1 MSDARPDGY
10 RGPGQDAGGPPSPA
24 AVPAPQ
30 EDPTAALL
38 REAMAAHTDALRPAE
53 RLGVIRAEAARR
65 HRRTRLTALAGI
77 AAAAVV
83 ATGTA
88 IAVTGQDG
96 PGDPAGG
103 RDVGVGVAAPAQPSQ
118 GAPPPTTSAPGPSA
132 GGSGG
137 TAPPAPPAPAA
148 TSPAP
153 PRASAPA
160 AGAPAAGP
168 AVAAGDTVP
177 VYWLGTGAD
186 GAAGPALFREYLPA
200 SGAADAPTEA
210 LRLMLA
216 GEALDPDYSTPWRPD
231 PAARVEVGADLI
243 TVDVAAAAL
252 SNRDV
257 GSRAAELAVQQ
268 LVHTVTAA
276 AGENLP
282 VRVLVDGRPG
292 AEAWG
297 AVSFAQPTARSAP
310 QDVQAP
316 VWITSLAH
324 GAVVDAGR
332 LTVEGI
338 GTGFEATLNYT
349 VHDAGGEVVAEG
361 FTEAG
366 ANGEFGPFS
375 FGVDVTPGEHTLSVF
390 GPDMSDGEGP
400 PPLPD
405 TKRFSVR

>member
-1 MSDARPDGY
+1 
-10 RGPGQDAGGPPSPA
+10 
-24 AVPAPQ
+24 
-30 EDPTAALL
+30 
-38 REAMAAHTDALRPAE
+38 MAAHTDALRPAE
-53 RLGVIRAEAARR
+53 RLGAIRAEVARR
-65 HRRTRLTALAGI
+65 RRRTRLTALAGV

-88 IAVTGQDG
+88 IAVTGQDR
-96 PGDPAGG
+96 PGDGVGTG
-103 RDVGVGVAAPAQPSQ
+103 REVGVAAPAQPSP
-118 GAPPPTTSAPGPSA
+118 GVPSPTTPAPGPPAS
-132 GGSGG
+132 S
-137 TAPPAPPAPAA
+137 TPPAPPPAGATAPAPSR
-148 TSPAP
+148 T
-153 PRASAPA
+153 SAPA
-160 AGAPAAGP
+160 SSAPAGGP
-168 AVAAGDTVP
+168 LVAAGETVP
-177 VYWLGTGAD
+177 VYWLGTGGG

-200 SGAADAPTEA
+200 SGTADAPTEA

-216 GEALDPDYSTPWRPD
+216 GKPLDPDYSTPWRPD
-231 PAARVEVGADLI
+231 PRATVRVGADLI

-257 GSRAAELAVQQ
+257 GTGAASLAVQQ

-292 AEAWG
+292 AQAWG
-297 AVSFAQPTARSAP
+297 AVSFAQPSTRSAP

-316 VWITSLAH
+316 VWITSIAD

-338 GTGFEATLNYT
+338 GTGFEATLNYALY
-349 VHDAGGEVVAEG
+349 DAEGEVVAEG
-361 FTEAG
+361 FTNAG

-375 FGVDVTPGEHTLSVF
+375 FALDVTPGEYTLSVF
-390 GPDMSDGEGP
+390 GPDMSGGEGP